1 MKKEKID
8 LDLYISNFKNELE
21 HIIELKEKI
30 ENEILKIN
38 DLYEKINGELKKKY
52 DEKYEELKTIYEEK
66 YKKLKEEYENNCE
79 RILKEENNLKEV
91 LENKV
96 TDIKEKLENALTDTN
111 DIIKE
116 NEKINKGIKVLSK
129 KQEEKN
135 IIINLS
141 YISKINKN
149 KKRLK
154 SISEIPMKNMEI
166 YFNKKKNDLIFD
178 EYYFNGFPCPNNIKF
193 SYDESLN
200 IIWSKG
206 NSNLINIDENKLKF
220 RVEMKIENENFKVI
234 YEGKNNTCRAENL
247 NEDKIYEIKISS
259 LYNNIV
265 CSSSEIIK
273 LKPRDLMSS
282 ILLELQK
289 DFDYIQTVLDWSGYK
304 KMKLLYRG
312 TRDGSL
318 SQNFHEKCDNH
329 YPTITLFKNDSGHI
343 FGGFASVPWSN
354 KGADKKDK
362 DSFIFTL
369 SNKFNTEPTK
379 FVGGERGRIIIDSEF
394 GPSFGLAP
402 NYFGN
407 GKYDILV
414 KSDFLKEKSLSEFP
428 YLYED
433 TSKKKFSIFTSS
445 ESKYFQLKEIEV
457 FKLFK

>member
-8 LDLYISNFKNELE
+8 LDLYISNFKNDLE

-129 KQEEKN
+129 KQEDKN
-135 IIINLS
+135 IIVNLS

-193 SYDESLN
+193 SYDEFLN

-220 RVEMKIENENFKVI
+220 
-234 YEGKNNTCRAENL
+234 
-247 NEDKIYEIKISS
+247 
-259 LYNNIV
+259 
-265 CSSSEIIK
+265 
-273 LKPRDLMSS
+273 
-282 ILLELQK
+282 
-289 DFDYIQTVLDWSGYK
+289 
-304 KMKLLYRG
+304 
-312 TRDGSL
+312 
-318 SQNFHEKCDNH
+318 
-329 YPTITLFKNDSGHI
+329 
-343 FGGFASVPWSN
+343 
-354 KGADKKDK
+354 
-362 DSFIFTL
+362 
-369 SNKFNTEPTK
+369 
-379 FVGGERGRIIIDSEF
+379 
-394 GPSFGLAP
+394 
-402 NYFGN
+402 
-407 GKYDILV
+407 
-414 KSDFLKEKSLSEFP
+414 
-428 YLYED
+428 
-433 TSKKKFSIFTSS
+433 
-445 ESKYFQLKEIEV
+445 
-457 FKLFK
+457 